1 MRTLDGWKIP
11 SNNPMTANQAFLLA
25 TRNGGLA
32 LRRGDLVAAIILHS
46 NVGDAMDVMVDGEWR
61 KRDGKLVVSHD
72 RVEVEERFLQSA
84 KRIQKIWEYAAVPT
98 LEGEYMAGAHYAPT
112 EFQSAVRGSR

>member
-1 MRTLDGWKIP
+1 
-11 SNNPMTANQAFLLA
+11 
-25 TRNGGLA
+25 
-32 LRRGDLVAAIILHS
+32 
-46 NVGDAMDVMVDGEWR
+46 MDVMVDGEWR